1 MKIKKIKINAFGTLA
16 DREIELSDKIN
27 IIYGKNESGKSTL
40 LKFITNIFYGTSK
53 NKKGRFASDYDMFKP
68 WGKQDFSGK
77 INYQLD
83 NGENYEVYREFGKK
97 NPKIYN
103 NNLEEI
109 SKQFNIDKNTGNQFF
124 YEQTKID
131 EDTFKSTFV
140 SMQQEVK
147 LDTQSQNA
155 LIQKIANIAG
165 TGEDNIS
172 YKKAMEK
179 LNKKQA
185 EEIGT
190 NRTQGRPINV
200 VTQNLS
206 KLQQEKEELSTYKNM
221 KYKIEE
227 NKNELEKQI
236 IKNELKMQYLKN
248 IKNALENKKAQQERI
263 EYNNS
268 ILAKNDE
275 KIDEINLEINKL
287 ENEIKNKKIISEI
300 KKEKTKL
307 NLILSIISILISIIF
322 IITKTYAVVAVF
334 GIISIIF
341 AILHIIKNKKTNK
354 NYEKEKQK
362 NEKINLEKN
371 EIQNKINSKIA
382 ERTIL
387 EKNNDELENDN
398 ENLNNKIINIFE
410 QEKTII
416 KKHFL
421 EKIKN
426 AKIEENE
433 KNNIIKIIEEYNN
446 LNNNEINYKI
456 ENINQ
461 EINDKKLELHRME
474 LNNNNIL
481 PKLDNLANA
490 EEQLQN
496 LQEEYKELI
505 NKNDEIELAK
515 KLLEQ
520 AYNKM
525 KSNVTPKFTQNL
537 SQNLQKFSNK
547 KYEKVIINDE
557 NGLMVELPNG
567 EYISAEMLSV
577 GTIDQL
583 YLALRLSMVNDISD
597 ETLPIILDESFAYFD
612 DERLKNVLKY
622 IAENY
627 ENRQVLILTCTSREE
642 KSFNELNIKYNKII
656 L

>member
-1 MKIKKIKINAFGTLA
+1 
-16 DREIELSDKIN
+16 
-27 IIYGKNESGKSTL
+27 
-40 LKFITNIFYGTSK
+40 
-53 NKKGRFASDYDMFKP
+53 
-68 WGKQDFSGK
+68 
-77 INYQLD
+77 
-83 NGENYEVYREFGKK
+83 
-97 NPKIYN
+97 
-103 NNLEEI
+103 
-109 SKQFNIDKNTGNQFF
+109 
-124 YEQTKID
+124 
-131 EDTFKSTFV
+131 
-140 SMQQEVK
+140 MQQEVK
-147 LDTQSQNA
+147 LDAQSQNA

-172 YKKAMEK
+172 YKKAIEK

-200 VTQNLS
+200 VTQNLN

-236 IKNELKMQYLKN
+236 ILNELKMYYLKN
-248 IKNALENKKAQQERI
+248 IKNAQENKKAQQERI

-275 KIDEINLEINKL
+275 KIDEINIEINKL

-322 IITKTYAVVAVF
+322 IITKTYAAVAVF

-341 AILHIIKNKKTNK
+341 AILHITKNKKINK
-354 NYEKEKQK
+354 NYQKEKQK

-387 EKNNDELENDN
+387 EKNNDELEKDN

-416 KKHFL
+416 KKDFL

-426 AKIEENE
+426 AKIEEKE
-433 KNNIIKIIEEYNN
+433 KNNIIKIIEEYNK

-461 EINDKKLELHRME
+461 EINDD
-474 LNNNNIL
+474 NIL
-481 PKLDNLANA
+481 PKLDNLANV
-490 EEQLQN
+490 EEQIQN
-496 LQEEYKELI
+496 LKEEHQELI
-505 NKNDEIELAK
+505 NKNEEIEKAK
-515 KLLEQ
+515 KILEQ

-537 SQNLQKFSNK
+537 SENLQKFSNK

-557 NGLMVELPNG
+557 NGLMVELSNG
-567 EYISAEMLSV
+567 EYIPAEMLSG

-583 YLALRLSMVNDISD
+583 YLA
-597 ETLPIILDESFAYFD
+597 
-612 DERLKNVLKY
+612 
-622 IAENY
+622 
-627 ENRQVLILTCTSREE
+627 
-642 KSFNELNIKYNKII
+642 
-656 L
+656 